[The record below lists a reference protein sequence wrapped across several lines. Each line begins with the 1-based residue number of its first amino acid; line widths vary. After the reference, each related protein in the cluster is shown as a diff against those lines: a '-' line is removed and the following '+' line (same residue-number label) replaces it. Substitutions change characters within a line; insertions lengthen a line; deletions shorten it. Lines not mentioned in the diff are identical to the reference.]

1 MENGLLMPPTL
12 AIQIEH
18 AVRPARWRAKAIAE
32 ILARPCFAPLSRAS
46 YRRKDRWSGHKNASA
61 DVMESYLADP
71 ENHDLGLDNGRSGQ
85 LIVSATITTG
95 VLQRTWTP
103 GPPLLLSHIL
113 VPHDAALTADRMSA
127 TCELFEALEGASG
140 AITVEPDHDL
150 AQRFALGGN
159 PKARAG
165 LSEIHRKERKAHSL
179 HDGDL
184 PSRLSGP
191 EWGLFLGPGH
201 LATLSR
207 EKIEGSGAFATV
219 RPVGTHALF
228 ITMTNDPADAL
239 GDGFEA
245 MLDHA
250 RRVLAPLLMDVST
263 VILD

>member
-1 MENGLLMPPTL
+1 MPPTL

-18 AVRPARWRAKAIAE
+18 AVRPASWRAKVLAE

-46 YRRKDRWSGHKNASA
+46 YRRKDRWSGYRKASA

-71 ENHDLGLDNGRSGQ
+71 ENHDLGLDSGRTGD
-85 LIVSATITTG
+85 LTASATITTG

-103 GPPLLLSHIL
+103 GPPVLLSHVL
-113 VPHDAALTADRMSA
+113 MPHDAALAADRMIA
-127 TCELFEALEGASG
+127 ACELFEALEGVAG

-165 LSEIHRKERKAHSL
+165 LSERHRKERKVHSL

-184 PSRLSGP
+184 PTRLSGP

-201 LATLSR
+201 LATISR
-207 EKIEGSGAFATV
+207 EEIESSGAFATV
-219 RPVGTHALF
+219 RPVGDRALLV
-228 ITMTNDPADAL
+228 TVTSDPADAL
-239 GDGFEA
+239 GDGFES

-250 RRVLAPLLMDVST
+250 RMVLAPVLIDASAV
-263 VILD
+263 VLD